1 MSKALLKFERL
12 AKSPMNNW
20 ALQEQVV
27 SCPYRG
33 EGISVLLNPEDVGVE
48 YIEDCQVCC
57 RPIEFL
63 ISENEHGA
71 LDARVQS
78 ELDC

>member
-1 MSKALLKFERL
+1 
-12 AKSPMNNW
+12 
-20 ALQEQVV
+20 
-27 SCPYRG
+27 
-33 EGISVLLNPEDVGVE
+33 
-48 YIEDCQVCC
+48 VCC

>member
-1 MSKALLKFERL
+1 MPTTRLKSRRL
-12 AKSPMNNW
+12 ADRRMNNW
-20 ALQEQVV
+20 TLQEQTI
-27 SCPYRG
+27 SCPYCG
-33 EGISVLLNPEDVGVE
+33 EGISVLLNPEDVGVD

-63 ISENEHGA
+63 VTENEQGA

>member
-1 MSKALLKFERL
+1 MKLKRL
-12 AKSPMNNW
+12 AERPMNNW
-20 ALQEQVV
+20 VLQEQTV
-27 SCPYRG
+27 SCPYCG
-33 EGISVLLNPEDVGVE
+33 EGISVLLNPEDVGVD

-63 ISENEHGA
+63 VTENEQGA

>member
-1 MSKALLKFERL
+1 M
-12 AKSPMNNW
+12 
-20 ALQEQVV
+20 
-27 SCPYRG
+27 SCPYCG
-33 EGISVLLNPEDVGVE
+33 EGIAVLLNPEDVGVD

-63 ISENEHGA
+63 VSENEQGA
-71 LDARVQS
+71 LEARVQS